1 MSKKYHK
8 RLQGDEWYGI
18 KDKLFMTDYKINER
32 GHIKGF
38 YKDVDGNLYS
48 HWFSNKEID
57 EFIETHK
64 DEECLYPK
72 IIGNWKFV
80 RRSNGSLSAYPINH
94 SLTEGKAITPFNVMK
109 DKVQSLRDYIDRK
122 IEKSFDVDFGRSDN
136 RADRLLTETVIE
148 LQLIIEKL
156 DEIIESK
163 GENNG

>member
-18 KDKLFMTDYKINER
+18 KDKLYMTDYKINER

-38 YKDVDGNLYS
+38 YKDIDGNLYS

-57 EFIETHK
+57 EFIESHK
-64 DEECLYPK
+64 DEESLYPK
-72 IIGNWKFV
+72 IIGSWKFTK
-80 RRSNGSLSAYPINH
+80 RSNGSLSMFPIGKYF
-94 SLTEGKAITPFNVMK
+94 TEGKAINPIDDIKEKVK
-109 DKVQSLRDYIDRK
+109 DVRDYIDKK
-122 IEKSFDVDFGRSDN
+122 IEKSFDVDFGRSDCL
-136 RADRLLTETVIE
+136 ADRLFTETIIE
-148 LQLIIEKL
+148 LQLVIQKL